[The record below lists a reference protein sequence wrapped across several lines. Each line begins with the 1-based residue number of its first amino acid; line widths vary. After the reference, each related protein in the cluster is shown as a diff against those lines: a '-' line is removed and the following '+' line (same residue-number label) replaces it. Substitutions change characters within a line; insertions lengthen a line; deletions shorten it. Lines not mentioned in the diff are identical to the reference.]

1 MKTICNTQNRN
12 TKHSSYVALV
22 ESIFNE
28 NNKPQRYKGT
38 VESMLRE
45 FFSKTSKTKYT
56 WKRETF
62 KKLLIHLYNQKCYAL
77 LRSYNY
83 VAVVHNISA
92 FGNKIVRDVEGWEND
107 YFNPDEQVSSLLKY
121 CFAQYETPQFLEQSF
136 YYSHKLHMLW
146 YVQLGS
152 GKSVKNLSQLQV
164 ELTNKMAH
172 EFRNAPSYFEINEA
186 LRYAQAL
193 GFGATKQAAK
203 LIAYSRLSILR
214 DGQEPFWST
223 VVQFFAKVERL
234 ETNELNQ
241 IVDYLGFKYLED
253 NGFSMKGRTFNALLH
268 QTNEWHRRMYIDR
281 DIGRVLSWKSSGI
294 QPLNKVEIVNGRKVV
309 YRTIELQNSIELYD
323 EGMAMQHC
331 VAEYDEECY
340 DGTSSIF
347 SLQMQEEG
355 KEPERL
361 ATLEV
366 GFPRMEIVQAKAKY
380 NQEPNAKAL
389 EMMNH
394 WITNSKLNRRSR
406 MGYERP
412 HHDVAYARAVEREHM
427 TDQGWDITWVVRIIW
442 IVIYLLF
449 VISRATGS
457 QSNTYSFEYKVPYE
471 LEIYNSRLVDSILET
486 GYKVNWSKDSIKFN
500 LKEKKWQNLN

>member
-12 TKHSSYVALV
+12 IKHSSYLALV
-22 ESIFNE
+22 EAVFNE

-45 FFSKTSKTKYT
+45 FFSKISKKRYT

-77 LRSYNY
+77 LRSYNH

-92 FGNKIVRDVEGWEND
+92 FGNKIVRDIEDWENH
-107 YFNPDEQVSSLLKY
+107 YFNADEQVSSLLKF
-121 CFAQYETPQFLEQSF
+121 CFAQYETPPFLEQSF

-164 ELTNKMAH
+164 KLTNKMAH
-172 EFRNAPSYFEINEA
+172 EFRNAPSYFAVNEA

-203 LIAYSRLSILR
+203 LIAYSRLSIIR
-214 DGQEPFWST
+214 DAQEDFWST

-241 IVDYLGFKYLED
+241 IIDYLGFKYRED
-253 NGFSMKGRTFNALLH
+253 STFSMKGRTFNALLH
-268 QTNEWHRRMYIDR
+268 QTNEWHRRMYINR

-294 QPLNKVEIVNGRKVV
+294 QPLYKVEIVNGKKVV
-309 YRTIELQNSIELYD
+309 YKTIELQNSIELYD

-331 VAEYDEECY
+331 VAEYDEECC

-355 KEPERL
+355 KAPERL

-366 GFPRMEIVQAKAKY
+366 GFPRMEIVQAKAKC
-380 NQEPNAKAL
+380 NQEPNAKAY
-389 EMMNH
+389 EMINH
-394 WITNSKLNRRSR
+394 WINHSKLNRKNR
-406 MGYERP
+406 MAYERP
-412 HHDVAYARAVEREHM
+412 YQPAVYVRAVECEQM
-427 TDQGWDITWVVRIIW
+427 THQGWDIAWVVRIIW

-449 VISRATGS
+449 VISRAASS
-457 QSNTYSFEYKVPYE
+457 QSNKYSFEYKAPYE
-471 LEIYNSRLVDSILET
+471 LEIYNSRLVDSILEAS
-486 GYKVNWSKDSIKFN
+486 YKVNWPKDSVRFN
-500 LKEKKWQNLN
+500 LKEVKWQNLN